1 MVSPESVMAALSLF
15 VSVTVFAALVL
26 LTPCLPKARVVTE
39 VVAWATPV
47 PVRET
52 VCGLFVA
59 LSAIE
64 SVAVMAPVFKGVN
77 VTLMVHEAWAA
88 REVPQVVAEM
98 ANALALVPVMV
109 SPESVMAALSLF
121 VSVTVFAALVLLTP
135 CLPKARVVTEVVAWA
150 TPVPVRE
157 IVCGLF
163 VALSVTESFAVM
175 APVAAGVNVTL
186 IVHEAWAASDVLQ
199 VFAEM
204 ANALAL
210 IPVMVSPEIVMAVL
224 SSFFNVAFF
233 AALVSLRPCLPKDR
247 VAGLNVACA
256 NADEQRTSRESKR
269 TAPPKN
275 TLVADF
281 AGLELEPGK

>member
-1 MVSPESVMAALSLF
+1 
-15 VSVTVFAALVL
+15 
-26 LTPCLPKARVVTE
+26 
-39 VVAWATPV
+39 
-47 PVRET
+47 
-52 VCGLFVA
+52 
-59 LSAIE
+59 
-64 SVAVMAPVFKGVN
+64 
-77 VTLMVHEAWAA
+77 
-88 REVPQVVAEM
+88 
-98 ANALALVPVMV
+98 
-109 SPESVMAALSLF
+109 
-121 VSVTVFAALVLLTP
+121 
-135 CLPKARVVTEVVAWA
+135 
-150 TPVPVRE
+150 
-157 IVCGLF
+157 LF